1 MTKKNN
7 QKNQWQFW
15 RLCTY
20 LSVHLYMY
28 LMEPKDLL
36 YVFQDTL
43 TNLFFN
49 QNESL
54 LKKQSNKELK
64 KKYLK
69 MHCSDENYSKTKKQQ
84 KKKSLKKCTRVMLQ
98 KKKNY
103 FCKCHCGVEYFSII

>member
-1 MTKKNN
+1 
-7 QKNQWQFW
+7 
-15 RLCTY
+15 
-20 LSVHLYMY
+20 MY

-64 KKYLK
+64 KSIWRCTAAMRTILK
-69 MHCSDENYSKTKKQQ
+69 QKN
-84 KKKSLKKCTRVMLQ
+84 KKKI
-98 KKKNY
+98 
-103 FCKCHCGVEYFSII
+103 H